1 MPEDIEDQCASLG
14 SQSSILLTHN
24 GGEFKLHPFGLAD
37 EECCAELTAPKGVV
51 DKDVEVSVHY
61 AILLSGPFKIPRKM
75 KRASVVLYLRCPEI
89 DTLKKSLTIHLRH
102 WIQDRRRAPMYFMKA
117 PNRNPIPF
125 QFEPFEDHCSQA
137 IGDNCGS
144 LEIHDENNLLC
155 IATESDKP
163 TVKCCGVLLKN
174 RSRPPAS
181 ENQSKEHFRL
191 CLLYAVP
198 SMFQVCL

>member
-1 MPEDIEDQCASLG
+1 ML
-14 SQSSILLTHN
+14 
-24 GGEFKLHPFGLAD
+24 
-37 EECCAELTAPKGVV
+37 

-75 KRASVVLYLRCPEI
+75 KRASVILYLRCPEI

-117 PNRNPIPF
+117 PNRNSIPF
-125 QFEPFEDHCSQA
+125 QFELFEDHCSQA

-144 LEIHDENNLLC
+144 LEIHAENNLLC
-155 IATESDKP
+155 IATESDNP
-163 TVKCCGVLLKN
+163 TVKCYGVLLKN

-198 SMFQVCL
+198 SMFQVCLCCPIQMIIHIVDRIWISLLTIGSKRILQADSHSRWGLHHAWRS